1 MLLGLEGVEVVG
13 VSVGGPDG
21 RTRIVDVG
29 TSDPAA
35 SCCPGCG
42 VRSTSVKERVVC
54 TPRDIGYGDAPIMVR
69 WNKIRW
75 RCVNSECAR
84 GSFTEA
90 IGQVPRRRR
99 TTTRLRETIGRA
111 IGDAARSVAEVAA
124 GHGVS
129 WHTAH
134 GAFVDI
140 AATALTDPA
149 PTSVLGI
156 DETRRGKPRWVRG
169 GDGRWVR
176 IDPWDTGFVDLAGD
190 QGLLGQVTGR
200 TSAVVIDWLA
210 AQPAPFRDAIEY
222 VAIDPAASYAAAV
235 AVALPN
241 AQLVVDHFHL
251 VQLANAM
258 VTKVRRR
265 VTWDRRGR
273 RGRSTDPEWANR
285 RRLLMGRER
294 LSDNKY
300 QKMIADLRAHDP
312 GNEIFAAYIVKEELR
327 ALLAMARS
335 RPRVDDSQIRERL
348 YRFLDLCAQVNV
360 PEANTLAR
368 TIETWWPGICAFIR
382 TQVTN
387 AATEGTMK
395 RPGFSSE
402 SDEGES
408 ETCLRSSVRRPAT
421 ARYGWST
428 TVRPWKGAREQSRSA
443 LWRRSWGSVWKP
455 CGSGATVTVRPTH
468 TPTRRSRS
476 SRRIADF
483 AANWPNHAER
493 TRS

>member
-1 MLLGLEGVEVVG
+1 M
-13 VSVGGPDG
+13 
-21 RTRIVDVG
+21 
-29 TSDPAA
+29 
-35 SCCPGCG
+35 
-42 VRSTSVKERVVC
+42 KERVVC

-235 AVALPN
+235 AVGQVPDSGVTGLWSFVGGQAGSSINGSVLTSVCESVS
-241 AQLVVDHFHL
+241 VV
-251 VQLANAM
+251 M
-258 VTKVRRR
+258 VSRH
-265 VTWDRRGR
+265 
-273 RGRSTDPEWANR
+273 
-285 RRLLMGRER
+285 RLRT
-294 LSDNKY
+294 
-300 QKMIADLRAHDP
+300 
-312 GNEIFAAYIVKEELR
+312 
-327 ALLAMARS
+327 S
-335 RPRVDDSQIRERL
+335 RPR
-348 YRFLDLCAQVNV
+348 
-360 PEANTLAR
+360 
-368 TIETWWPGICAFIR
+368 
-382 TQVTN
+382 
-387 AATEGTMK
+387 
-395 RPGFSSE
+395 
-402 SDEGES
+402 
-408 ETCLRSSVRRPAT
+408 
-421 ARYGWST
+421 
-428 TVRPWKGAREQSRSA
+428 
-443 LWRRSWGSVWKP
+443 
-455 CGSGATVTVRPTH
+455 
-468 TPTRRSRS
+468 
-476 SRRIADF
+476 
-483 AANWPNHAER
+483 
-493 TRS
+493 